1 MMKKRL
7 SIGLILIIML
17 VSCTKED
24 RRALIIKQETAID
37 EFVKT
42 LVADTVYYRNGV
54 VRAVLKSGTS
64 GVEGDTLA
72 PGDSVFFYYAGH
84 LFSNGKGA
92 IFHTNSDSVAN
103 VYSWPL
109 SGAGAQV
116 LSRVVGEGKLI
127 KGLDNG
133 MPGMR
138 EGERAY
144 IIFNADFGFGND
156 KVGQIPKMS
165 PLLYEIWLEQIIKK

>member
-7 SIGLILIIML
+7 SIGLILVIML

-54 VRAVLKSGTS
+54 VRAVLKSGIS

-72 PGDSVFFYYAGH
+72 REIRFIFIIPVICSVMVKEPFFIPIQTVWQMFTVGRYPERGLRFYPG
-84 LFSNGKGA
+84 
-92 IFHTNSDSVAN
+92 
-103 VYSWPL
+103 
-109 SGAGAQV
+109 
-116 LSRVVGEGKLI
+116 
-127 KGLDNG
+127 
-133 MPGMR
+133 
-138 EGERAY
+138 
-144 IIFNADFGFGND
+144 
-156 KVGQIPKMS
+156 
-165 PLLYEIWLEQIIKK
+165 

>member
-1 MMKKRL
+1 MKKRF
-7 SIGLILIIML
+7 SIGLILIVLL

-24 RRALIIKQETAID
+24 RRALIINQETEID

-42 LVADTVYYRNGV
+42 LAADTVYYRNGV
-54 VRAVLKSGTS
+54 VRAVLESGIS
-64 GVEGDTLA
+64 GAEGDTLA
-72 PGDSVFFYYAGH
+72 PGDSACFYYAGH
-84 LFSNGKGA
+84 LFNNGKGA

-103 VYSWPL
+103 VYDWPL
-109 SGAGAQV
+109 SGTGTLL
-116 LSRVVGEGKLI
+116 LSQVVGEGKLI

-144 IIFNADFGFGND
+144 IIFNADFGFGNN